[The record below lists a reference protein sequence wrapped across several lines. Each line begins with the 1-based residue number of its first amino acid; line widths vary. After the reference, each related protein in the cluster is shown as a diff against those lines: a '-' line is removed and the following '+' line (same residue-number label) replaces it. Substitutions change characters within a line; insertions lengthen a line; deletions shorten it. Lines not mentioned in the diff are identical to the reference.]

1 VTPPAAG
8 EAGPQQPAVAESAA
22 ATPPDT
28 NVPATAEAA
37 PAVPAVPAVD
47 EGQRDRAHGV
57 VLEARQIVAKVSRK
71 RRTVQ
76 NISLVAQP
84 RELVAIVGASGA
96 GKSTLLRALAGVQR
110 PASGEVLLDGVS
122 LYSNLS
128 TLRSSIGYVPQDD
141 IIHRRLT
148 VEHALR
154 YAASLRL
161 PRGTSRRER
170 HERVDEVIG
179 DLGLEPQRKTLVGNL
194 SGGQRKRVS
203 LGVELLTRP
212 GLFFLDEPT
221 AGLDPGTERRMMDL
235 LRQLAEEGRTVVLV
249 THATHNIKRC
259 DKVMFLT
266 DGGRLAFFGR
276 PDEALQYF
284 GVSDFEEIYDQLE
297 TTRTPVEWETRFQR
311 SPYLPETTL
320 SEAETA
326 EARAEGERQ
335 PARDTKSGP
344 QYGVLT
350 RRYADTLLH
359 DRKQILLLL
368 LQAPLLGLAL
378 WALFKPD
385 ALQPPQGITVIARN
399 GNAVRVVQRD
409 SSGNLVDV
417 RQGDELLAVHG
428 SDCTQASAQQT
439 LPQDCHPADGD
450 GNNNALKGA
459 QFAFFL
465 AAIAVWL
472 GTLNAIREISREDGI
487 YRRERHVG
495 LRVAPY
501 VLSKLTVLGVLVLVQ
516 SSLLLAVVKARV
528 DVPVSRQVLSFAMP
542 GHLGGI
548 GSVRIPYPSG
558 ALDGVWLTLVLAGL
572 ASVAVALIVSA
583 AVSNPD
589 RAILAAPLIMVP
601 QILFAGG
608 VTPVHDLGPAK
619 PLSYIVATR
628 WGYEAI
634 ARVTHVVR
642 EAAIPQNF
650 PYTDQLQ
657 GDALSR
663 WLILL
668 AFVVIGS
675 AAAVV
680 LQRSKS

>member
-1 VTPPAAG
+1 
-8 EAGPQQPAVAESAA
+8 
-22 ATPPDT
+22 
-28 NVPATAEAA
+28 
-37 PAVPAVPAVD
+37 
-47 EGQRDRAHGV
+47 
-57 VLEARQIVAKVSRK
+57 
-71 RRTVQ
+71 
-76 NISLVAQP
+76 
-84 RELVAIVGASGA
+84 
-96 GKSTLLRALAGVQR
+96 
-110 PASGEVLLDGVS
+110 
-122 LYSNLS
+122 
-128 TLRSSIGYVPQDD
+128 
-141 IIHRRLT
+141 
-148 VEHALR
+148 
-154 YAASLRL
+154 
-161 PRGTSRRER
+161 
-170 HERVDEVIG
+170 
-179 DLGLEPQRKTLVGNL
+179 
-194 SGGQRKRVS
+194 
-203 LGVELLTRP
+203 
-212 GLFFLDEPT
+212 
-221 AGLDPGTERRMMDL
+221 
-235 LRQLAEEGRTVVLV
+235 
-249 THATHNIKRC
+249 
-259 DKVMFLT
+259 
-266 DGGRLAFFGR
+266 
-276 PDEALQYF
+276 
-284 GVSDFEEIYDQLE
+284 
-297 TTRTPVEWETRFQR
+297 
-311 SPYLPETTL
+311 
-320 SEAETA
+320 
-326 EARAEGERQ
+326 
-335 PARDTKSGP
+335 
-344 QYGVLT
+344 
-350 RRYADTLLH
+350 
-359 DRKQILLLL
+359 
-368 LQAPLLGLAL
+368 
-378 WALFKPD
+378 
-385 ALQPPQGITVIARN
+385 
-399 GNAVRVVQRD
+399 VRVVQRD

-675 AAAVV
+675 AAAVM